1 MSGFINQ
8 TALLIAY
15 SLGMIAGQ
23 MLFKLASSSHNYVE
37 PSNLPIQIINLV
49 ANPFFAVS
57 VILYLVLSVFWVW
70 ILTFIPISKAYPF
83 VALSFA
89 GTAIGGWMFFGER
102 LSATN
107 LFGLALLGAG
117 IVLATR

>member
-23 MLFKLASSSHNYVE
+23 MMFKLASSSHNYVE
-37 PSNLPIQIINLV
+37 PSSLPIKVLNLV

-107 LFGLALLGAG
+107 LIGLALLGAG

>member
-23 MLFKLASSSHNYVE
+23 MMFKLASSSHNHPE
-37 PSNLPIQIINLV
+37 SSSLPFKILNLI